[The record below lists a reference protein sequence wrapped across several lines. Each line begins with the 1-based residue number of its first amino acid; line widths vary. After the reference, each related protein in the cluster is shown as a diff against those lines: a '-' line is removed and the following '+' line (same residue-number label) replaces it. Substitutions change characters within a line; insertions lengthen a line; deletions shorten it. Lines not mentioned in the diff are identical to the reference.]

1 MTTSTKIKTQS
12 LEEFGS
18 STLKMSYVR
27 TTDPKVTATVWPAPD
42 RRVTSSWGRVNVPL
56 AVFTSRII
64 VNSAVC
70 ERTVWG
76 HCEAP
81 GTSVRAGGD
90 GGGRSG
96 ARTNQGQWS
105 PAAAGRAGPHAPR
118 QHQGQRIAQESAR
131 PGTPRTGDP
140 APTLLLRE
148 GSRQGGG
155 LRSGRREVTCPR
167 RGGPA
172 VPCNPALRLSAP
184 TSGGT
189 RWARVPRGAG
199 PGWARP
205 RLARHPVSAPHA
217 GRPSPPAL
225 PAFWAMNSLTDRGIV
240 RVSLRRRGRR
250 RVALFG
256 LRAHHGTWEPPGM
269 AAQQRE
275 DTLRDQLP
283 QHGEGG
289 LGT

>member
-18 STLKMSYVR
+18 STFKMSYVR

-42 RRVTSSWGRVNVPL
+42 RTVTSSWGRVNVPL

-81 GTSVRAGGD
+81 GTSVRRRGTVGE
-90 GGGRSG
+90 GL

-105 PAAAGRAGPHAPR
+105 PAAAGRAGPRAPR
-118 QHQGQRIAQESAR
+118 QHQGQRIAQESVR

-140 APTLLLRE
+140 APTLRLRE

-172 VPCNPALRLSAP
+172 LLCNPALRLSAP

-189 RWARVPRGAG
+189 RCARVPRGAG

-205 RLARHPVSAPHA
+205 RLCSARGASLPS
-217 GRPSPPAL
+217 RPSCLLGNEQPDGPWHCPRFSKEAWAPPSRPL
-225 PAFWAMNSLTDRGIV
+225 PTSRSPRHVGA
-240 RVSLRRRGRR
+240 
-250 RVALFG
+250 
-256 LRAHHGTWEPPGM
+256 GTWEPPGM

>member
-18 STLKMSYVR
+18 STFKMSYVR

-42 RRVTSSWGRVNVPL
+42 RTVTSSWGRVNVPL

-81 GTSVRAGGD
+81 GTSVRRRGTVGE
-90 GGGRSG
+90 GL

-105 PAAAGRAGPHAPR
+105 PAAAGRAGPRAPR

-140 APTLLLRE
+140 APTLRLRE

-155 LRSGRREVTCPR
+155 LRRQAGGDLPAPWGSCAALQSRAPPVRPDLGRDALGPRPTGRRAGRGASPSRSSPRLRSARGASLPSRPSCLLGNEQPDGPWHCPR
-167 RGGPA
+167 FSKEAWAPPSRP
-172 VPCNPALRLSAP
+172 LR
-184 TSGGT
+184 TSRSPRHVGATGDGGT
-189 RWARVPRGAG
+189 A
-199 PGWARP
+199 
-205 RLARHPVSAPHA
+205 A
-217 GRPSPPAL
+217 GRHTA
-225 PAFWAMNSLTDRGIV
+225 
-240 RVSLRRRGRR
+240 
-250 RVALFG
+250 
-256 LRAHHGTWEPPGM
+256 
-269 AAQQRE
+269 
-275 DTLRDQLP
+275 
-283 QHGEGG
+283 
-289 LGT
+289 